1 VTYPLELALK
11 ASNNATWSAGPI
23 ALHDEAGAPLA
34 MPEGVA
40 VRMQLR
46 APATSDTVALELSI
60 ANGRLQWADR
70 DAATVSIEVPA
81 LAMRAIAAGAYDTDI
96 IVEYPSGRVVR
107 PAAGTVTILQGVT
120 R

>member
-1 VTYPLELALK
+1 VTFPIALS
-11 ASNNATWSAGPI
+11 AANNATWSYGPI
-23 ALHDEAGAPLA
+23 ALQDESGAPLA

-46 APATSDTVALELSI
+46 APATSDAVALELSI
-60 ANGRLQWADR
+60 ANNRLQWADR
-70 DAATVSIEVPA
+70 AAATINIEVPA
-81 LAMRAIAAGAYDTDI
+81 LAMRAIAAGSYEADI